1 MKRWLNTALALVL
14 MLAIAAGGFF
24 LPNFVSARL
33 DRRNQD
39 AAFSLSTGDE
49 QSPATVLRLKLT
61 DGIQNLFYGTE
72 EPVEL
77 DESAAVHTLAEMA
90 QYAQD
95 LLGALEKDS
104 ALFGGGFSVQEG
116 ATVQY
121 ANYGSGFVLW
131 GITLSNPRGDT
142 ASFLLDDATYSN
154 RLQNDLRHPDRTV
167 GEGDRFGYE
176 IRQNDLW
183 DYLLRVFEN
192 RVGATVAAALGVPYD
207 EVQIP
212 MPEAAKKMLGLRT
225 SGGNTVPLQLLNA
238 GNEGSYNDGMDSS
251 ITEYLQFY
259 DPDADTAFSLPA
271 WRVENTL
278 YFNAQ

>member
-39 AAFSLSTGDE
+39 AEFSLSTGDE
-49 QSPATVLRLKLT
+49 QGPATVLRLKLT
-61 DGIQNLFYGTE
+61 DGIMNLGASE
-72 EPVEL
+72 EPPIAL
-77 DESAAVHTLAEMA
+77 DESAAAHTRDDMTR
-90 QYAQD
+90 YAQTF
-95 LLGALEKDS
+95 LTALYKDCE
-104 ALFGGGFSVQEG
+104 LFGADFTVDGVSVD
-116 ATVQY
+116 Y
-121 ANYGSGFVLW
+121 ASYGSGFVLW
-131 GITLSNPRGDT
+131 SITLSDPRGDSVT
-142 ASFLLDDATYSN
+142 LLLDDTTGCPLAIGYSFADSYAFQ
-154 RLQNDLRHPDRTV
+154 LEQN
-167 GEGDRFGYE
+167 G
-176 IRQNDLW
+176 LW
-183 DYLLRVFEN
+183 SYLLRVFEI

-212 MPEAAKKMLGLRT
+212 MPEAAKKMLGLRA

-251 ITEYLQFY
+251 ITDYLQFY

>member
-1 MKRWLNTALALVL
+1 MKRWLNTALTLVL

-39 AAFSLSTGDE
+39 AEFSLSTGDE
-49 QSPATVLRLKLT
+49 QGPATVLRLKLT
-61 DGIQNLFYGTE
+61 DGIMNLGASE
-72 EPVEL
+72 EPPIAL
-77 DESAAVHTLAEMA
+77 DESAAAHTRDDMTR
-90 QYAQD
+90 YAQTF
-95 LLGALEKDS
+95 LTALYKDCE
-104 ALFGGGFSVQEG
+104 LFGADFTVDGVSVD
-116 ATVQY
+116 Y
-121 ANYGSGFVLW
+121 ASYGSGFVLW
-131 GITLSNPRGDT
+131 SITLSDPRGDT
-142 ASFLLDDATYSN
+142 ASFLLDDATGCVLALSYTFSDSYAF
-154 RLQNDLRHPDRTV
+154 Q
-167 GEGDRFGYE
+167 

-183 DYLLRVFEN
+183 DYLLRVFET

-251 ITEYLQFY
+251 ITDYLQFY